1 MDVRKLLAVVCALAC
16 QAAALA
22 TDIDRIAVLGCL
34 KQNQPTPALAK
45 CLASKPDL
53 CLWIGDNVYADTETS
68 PEFIEECYATLAAKP
83 EFQNLRA
90 AVPWVATWDD
100 HDFGLNDAGGG
111 YRFKRDS
118 RNLFRE
124 FWRLTEEIPADR
136 DGVYYAKTFA
146 THGKTLQIV
155 LLDPRFN
162 RDDPGPNADT
172 LGDRQWEWLSEVLQE
187 PADLR
192 LVVSG
197 YQVLLDAGTGSET
210 WAEFPAAR
218 RRLFDLIR
226 TTAAEHVVFLTG
238 DQHYGEVC
246 RLPDALGYDAV
257 ELQFSGVN
265 QIEAPEFN
273 SARVSPVSRSRH
285 SFALLDIQW
294 HRTAHDMPHLLF
306 HVVDAESSRDEV
318 TYRVNFAELERRSA
332 DPDGPLRGDA
342 AAVSA
347 RALGP
352 GRPVPTHAGHAHNDY
367 WHERPLLDA
376 LERGFCSVE
385 ADVFLR
391 GGDLLVGHAAHELRP
406 ERTLNA
412 VYLDPILRRLVAH
425 GRVQHD
431 RRPFTLLVDIKADGE
446 EAYRVLAAQL
456 EPLRRFLVG
465 DDSRPPALRVI
476 VSGDRP
482 IDALAADTR
491 RLAGVD
497 GRLEDLDRDDRPAT
511 LVPLVSDRWGKRFSW
526 YGDGP
531 MPDSERTKLRELV
544 ARAHARGQALRF
556 WATPDAAAF
565 WNELAAAGV
574 DLIGCDDLDAFAKF
588 SAGSEKPGT
597 GD

>member
-1 MDVRKLLAVVCALAC
+1 MVVHWLLVLVAAFTCWATARGGDVN
-16 QAAALA
+16 
-22 TDIDRIAVLGCL
+22 RIAILGCL
-34 KQNQPTPALAK
+34 KQNEPAPALEK
-45 CLASKPDL
+45 CLEAKPDL
-53 CLWIGDNVYADTETS
+53 CLWIGDNVYADTKTS
-68 PEFIEECYATLAAKP
+68 PDFIAECYATLAAKP
-83 EFQNLRA
+83 EFQGLRTA
-90 AVPWVATWDD
+90 APWVATWDD
-100 HDFGLNDAGGG
+100 HDFGLNDAGGD
-111 YRFKRDS
+111 YRFKHESRD
-118 RNLFRE
+118 LFRA
-124 FWRLTEEIPADR
+124 FWQLADEIPADR
-136 DGVYYAKTFA
+136 DGVYYAKTFP
-146 THGKTLQIV
+146 THGKTLQII

-162 RDDPGPNADT
+162 RDEPGPRGDT
-172 LGDRQWEWLSEVLQE
+172 LGERQWGWLTTVLQE

-226 TTAAEHVVFLTG
+226 RSGAEHVVFLTG

-246 RLPDALGYDAV
+246 RLRDALGYDAV

-265 QIEAPEFN
+265 QIEPPEFN
-273 SARVSPVSRSRH
+273 STRVSPVSRSRH

-294 HRTAHDMPHLLF
+294 RRTAQDMPHLLF
-306 HVVDAESSRDEV
+306 HVVDADTGRDELV
-318 TYRVNFAELERRSA
+318 YRVNFAELEQTAADGHAPRSH
-332 DPDGPLRGDA
+332 A
-342 AAVSA
+342 AKPA
-347 RALGP
+347 AL
-352 GRPVPTHAGHAHNDY
+352 RPVPPHAGHAHNDY

-391 GGDLLVGHAAHELRP
+391 DGDLLVGHAVGELRP
-406 ERTLNA
+406 GRTLAA
-412 VYLDPILRRLVAH
+412 VYLDPIRERLEATGCV
-425 GRVQHD
+425 VQEG
-431 RRPFTLLVDIKADGE
+431 RPFTLLVDIKADGAG
-446 EAYRVLAAQL
+446 AYRVLAEQL
-456 EPLRRFLVG
+456 RPLRRFLVG
-465 DDSRPPALRVI
+465 DESRPAALRVV

-482 IDALAADTR
+482 IDAMAADAE

-511 LVPLVSDRWGKRFSW
+511 LVPLVSDRWGSRFTW

-531 MPDSERTKLRELV
+531 MPDAERAELRELV

-574 DLIGCDDLDAFAKF
+574 DLIGCDDLDAFAEF

>member
-1 MDVRKLLAVVCALAC
+1 MAVRKLLAVVCALAC
-16 QAAALA
+16 QAAVLA

-34 KQNQPTPALAK
+34 KQNEPTPALAE

-53 CLWIGDNVYADTETS
+53 CLWIGDNIYADTETS
-68 PEFIEECYATLAAKP
+68 PDFIAECYATLAAKP

-118 RNLFRE
+118 RDLFRE
-124 FWRLTEEIPADR
+124 FWRLTDEIPVDR

-146 THGKTLQIV
+146 AHGKTLQIV

-294 HRTAHDMPHLLF
+294 RRTTQDVPHLLF
-306 HVVDAESSRDEV
+306 HVVDADTGRDELV
-318 TYRVNFAELERRSA
+318 YRLNFAELEQPSAPEDAPRS
-332 DPDGPLRGDA
+332 DA
-342 AAVSA
+342 AKPAA
-347 RALGP
+347 P
-352 GRPVPTHAGHAHNDY
+352 RPVPPHAGHAHNDY
-367 WHERPLLDA
+367 WHDRPLLDA

-391 GGDLLVGHAAHELRP
+391 DGDLLVGHAVGELRP
-406 ERTLNA
+406 GRTLAA
-412 VYLDPILRRLVAH
+412 VYLDPIRERLEATGCVAH
-425 GRVQHD
+425 DG
-431 RRPFTLLVDIKADGE
+431 RPFTLLVDIKADGAG
-446 EAYRVLAAQL
+446 AYSVLARQL
-456 EPLRRFLVG
+456 SPLKRFLVG
-465 DDSRPPALRVI
+465 DDSRPAALRVV

-482 IDALAADTR
+482 IEAMAADAE

-511 LVPLVSDRWGKRFSW
+511 LMPLVSDRWGTRFTW

-531 MPDSERTKLRELV
+531 MPDDERAELRRIV
-544 ARAHARGQALRF
+544 NRAHARGQAVRF
-556 WATPDAAAF
+556 WATPDTAPF
-565 WNELAAAGV
+565 WEELSAAGV

-588 SAGSEKPGT
+588 SADYKQPGT